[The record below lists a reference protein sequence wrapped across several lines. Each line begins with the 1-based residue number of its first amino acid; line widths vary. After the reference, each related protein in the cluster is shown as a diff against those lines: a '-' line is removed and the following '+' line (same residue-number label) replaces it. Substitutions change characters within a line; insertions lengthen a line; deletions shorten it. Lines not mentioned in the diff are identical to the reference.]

1 MKKIITLL
9 LAVVMTVSLTNI
21 RIIKAD
27 SATDQFSVHV
37 TAKEMYKNAFE
48 VLNLVN
54 KERKEERKIT
64 CTRYGSKSFGNSNVT
79 RI

>member
-54 KERKEERKIT
+54 KERKKEKLPALVMDQSLLETAMLR
-64 CTRYGSKSFGNSNVT
+64 GF
-79 RI
+79 